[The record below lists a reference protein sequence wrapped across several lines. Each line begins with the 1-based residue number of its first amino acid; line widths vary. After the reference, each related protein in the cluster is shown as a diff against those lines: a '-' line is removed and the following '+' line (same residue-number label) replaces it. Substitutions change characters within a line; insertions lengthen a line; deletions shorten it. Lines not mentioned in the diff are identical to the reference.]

1 MGPLDDT
8 YSNIEINRNMPAF
21 KIGILFSGIERN
33 LVSSLYNS
41 RVDECKAAAFALYSY
56 SVSELN
62 NKYNM
67 KEGLRIKDIYL
78 RDNNEEVF
86 LTYKER
92 LPLSW

>member
-41 RVDECKAAAFALYSY
+41 RVDECRAAALALYSY

-78 RDNNEEVF
+78 RDINEEVF